1 MTDRNFDN
9 FSHVFNKW
17 QRNIINFTIKRNLA
31 NKELEKYIKSVP
43 TIDSEIY
50 RALFTAK
57 EYYTHKLRYYNR
69 KIKRLKKKEVEFKQ
83 LLVYV
88 KREKRNL
95 LEPKVKDEISTSIR
109 KVKQSI
115 KEIDNKIYNLSNQIE
130 EEALDVDE
138 ESSIIEDIKNSDQD
152 KKIYVRHLRKLGQD
166 LLRELKNNAYFKAVR
181 TIEILEINLNE
192 ISRILNEFSRK
203 KIKNHRK
210 MLDLCRKAKFFDSIK
225 KQIENE
231 LLGAKRETDR
241 YHQLYFELKN
251 QSKKNL
257 REDLLRQFKNSAK
270 TKG

>member
-1 MTDRNFDN
+1 MTNRNFDN
-9 FSHVFNKW
+9 FSHNFNKW

-43 TIDSEIY
+43 TIESEIY

-57 EYYTHKLRYYNR
+57 EYYTHKFRYYNR
-69 KIKRLKKKEVEFKQ
+69 KIKRLKKKEREFKQ
-83 LLVYV
+83 LLVFA
-88 KREKRNL
+88 KKEKRNL

-115 KEIDNKIYNLSNQIE
+115 KEIDDKIYNLSNQIE

-181 TIEILEINLNE
+181 TIEILEINLKE
-192 ISRILNEFSRK
+192 ISRILNEFSQK

-210 MLDLCRKAKFFDSIK
+210 MLDLCRKAKLFDSIK

-231 LLGAKRETDR
+231 LLGAKQETDR
-241 YHQLYFELKN
+241 YLQLYFELKN
-251 QSKKNL
+251 RSKKNL
-257 REDLLRQFKNSAK
+257 KEELLRQFKNIAK